1 MKCLI
6 LAAGQGSRIA
16 RNGDV
21 KPLIPLL
28 GLPLLERTVLAAVR
42 GGLTDLCVVTGYRGE
57 LVTEFL
63 SDLSRRRGLS
73 ITTVLNPEWER
84 GIGTSLLAAREQM
97 DENFVLLMADHVFD
111 DAIISSIAGEPLAD
125 GEVVLSVDQ
134 NGRDGRPV
142 DVDDVT
148 NVLVEDGK
156 IVALAEDG
164 EPYNATGTGIFLC
177 SPAIFDTM
185 EERLKNG
192 DTALS
197 STVRHLVAEG
207 KAKAL
212 DVEGRYWIDVDEP
225 ADLKRASALL
235 YASLPKP
242 HDGFIARTINRKLST
257 RVFTPLLLMASK
269 RITANQVS
277 VISFAVSL
285 IASSMFFIHSAV
297 IGGLLIQLASILDG
311 SDGEIARL
319 KRTQSSFGNFFD
331 AVLDRYSDSFILF
344 AMFYYSWT
352 AGGTSALLGAALT
365 PVVIGTAML
374 ALIGNTMVSYTSAKS
389 VTDFG
394 YRYGPTWVVSGKGR
408 DLRLFVLF
416 LGGILS
422 LVHPISVLVALLF
435 VAVLTNAI
443 VLRRIAISFS
453 HAFNPNPL
461 VGVNLQAVIFD
472 FDGTIADTMP
482 ALTDLAVQ
490 LLSENYDISTE
501 EAHTRYRE
509 TTGMDFASQMEV
521 IFPGH
526 PRNAEVVQAFEARKP
541 HLVLD
546 KPLFPEVVA
555 TLKLLKARGI
565 RQFICSSTRAEIV
578 AEYVTRQEIDGLF
591 DRCFGYEPSFEK
603 GKQVAFI
610 LRNWHLDP
618 DRVLFVSDSP
628 RDHEFVKNEGV
639 RFVGIRRM
647 FDEREFRERGL
658 FSVEDL
664 AALVQQ
670 WQSARNLLE
679 FVEAA

>member
-1 MKCLI
+1 M
-6 LAAGQGSRIA
+6 A

-42 GGLTDLCVVTGYRGE
+42 GGLTDLCVVTGYKGE

-73 ITTVLNPEWER
+73 ITTVLNPEWEQ
-84 GIGTSLLAAREQM
+84 GIGTSLLAGREQM

-111 DAIISSIAGEPLAD
+111 EAIISSIAGEPLAD

-134 NGRDGRPV
+134 NGRDGRAV
-142 DVDDVT
+142 DADDVT
-148 NVLVEDGK
+148 KVLVQDGK

-177 SPAIFDTM
+177 SPAIFGTM

-192 DTALS
+192 DSALS
-197 STVRHLVAEG
+197 STVRHLVGEG

-212 DVEGRYWIDVDEP
+212 DVRGRYWIDVDEP

-235 YASLPKP
+235 YASLTKP
-242 HDGFIARTINRKLST
+242 NDGFIARTINRKLST
-257 RVFTPLLLMASK
+257 RVLTPLLLMASK

-277 VISFAVSL
+277 VLSFAVSL

-297 IGGLLIQLASILDG
+297 IGGLLIQLASVLDG
-311 SDGEIARL
+311 SDGEVARL

-344 AMFYYSWT
+344 GMFYYSWT
-352 AGGTSALLGAALT
+352 AGGNSALLGAALT
-365 PVVIGTAML
+365 PVVLVTAML

-422 LVHPISVLVALLF
+422 WIHPISVLVALLF

-461 VGVNLQAVIFD
+461 VGGNLQAVIFD

-490 LLSENYDISTE
+490 LLSDNYDISTG

-526 PRNAEVVQAFEARKP
+526 PRNREVVETFEARKP
-541 HLVLD
+541 QLVLD

-555 TLKLLKARGI
+555 TLKLFTARGI

-578 AEYVTRQEIDGLF
+578 TEYVARQEIDGLF

-603 GKQVAFI
+603 GRQVASI
-610 LRNWHLDP
+610 LRDWRLDP
-618 DRVLFVSDSP
+618 DRVLFVSDSV
-628 RDHEFVKNEGV
+628 RDYEFVKNKGV

-664 AALVQQ
+664 ATLAQQ
-670 WQSARNLLE
+670 WQSAQNLLQ
-679 FVEAA
+679 FVKPA